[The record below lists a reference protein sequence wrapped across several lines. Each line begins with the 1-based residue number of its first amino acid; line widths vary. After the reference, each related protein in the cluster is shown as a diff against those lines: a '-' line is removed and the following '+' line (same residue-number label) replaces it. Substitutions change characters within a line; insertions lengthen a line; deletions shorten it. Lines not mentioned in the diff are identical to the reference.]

1 MERLLARGI
10 QQIADDDRGGAAE
23 LALDAVDALQK
34 WLAAQKHVTSAAILE
49 AANAIAKAH
58 PEMAPLGR
66 IAAEV
71 SATSRSAKNPAA
83 KLSRI
88 LNLLHDH
95 ITTAPQTI
103 SEKFARLLPRK
114 KIHIAAYS
122 YSSTVA
128 NAIIHARKSI
138 GLAYISEGRPG
149 NEGRTTATKLA
160 RAGIR
165 VIIVPDVVLLS
176 QLPPVSHV
184 VFGADCI
191 MQNGFFNKTGTSL
204 LMRTGLAHGAKVW
217 VLSDTLKFWPYALPF
232 HPALGDVKPNW
243 RFWDNPPSGVLLK
256 DQVHELVP
264 FLPGIQILTERGMM
278 TPAKVREMLS
288 RLRKSTPVPQKS

>member
-1 MERLLARGI
+1 MDRLLARRI
-10 QQIADDDRGGAAE
+10 QQIADDDRSGAAE
-23 LALDAVDALQK
+23 LALNAVVALQN
-34 WLAAQKHVTSAAILE
+34 WLSTQKQIESSAIVE
-49 AANAIAKAH
+49 AAAAVASAH

-66 IAAEV
+66 IAAEIA
-71 SATSRSAKNPAA
+71 ATARAA
-83 KLSRI
+83 NHREALSRT
-88 LNLLHDH
+88 LSHLSQH
-95 ITTAPQTI
+95 ITTAPATI

-128 NAIIHARKSI
+128 NAIIRARKNI
-138 GLAYISEGRPG
+138 GLAYVSEGRPG
-149 NEGRTTATKLA
+149 NEGRTTATKLS
-160 RAGIR
+160 RVGIR

-191 MQNGFFNKTGTSL
+191 MRNGFFNKTGTSL

-217 VLSDTLKFWPYALPF
+217 VLSDTLKFWPYAPPF

-243 RFWDNPPSGVLLK
+243 RFWDSPPSGVHLN

-264 FLPGIQILTERGMM
+264 YLQGSQILTERGMM
-278 TPAKVREMLS
+278 SPAKVQQMLR
-288 RLRKSTPVPQKS
+288 RLRRSTPPPQKS

>member
-1 MERLLARGI
+1 MERLLARRI

-23 LALDAVDALQK
+23 LALSAVGALQK
-34 WLAAQKHVTSAAILE
+34 WLSTHKNITTREILE
-49 AANAIAKAH
+49 ASSAIAEAH

-66 IAAEV
+66 IAAELATTSHTANP
-71 SATSRSAKNPAA
+71 SAN
-83 KLSRI
+83 LSRA
-88 LNLLHDH
+88 LNLLHHH

-122 YSSTVA
+122 YSSTVV
-128 NAIIHARKSI
+128 NAIIHARKNI
-138 GLAYISEGRPG
+138 ALAYISEGRPG
-149 NEGRTTATKLA
+149 NEGRTTAAKLA
-160 RAGIR
+160 GAGIC

-176 QLPPVSHV
+176 QLPPVSNV

-204 LMRTGLAHGAKVW
+204 LMRTGLSHGAKVW
-217 VLSDTLKFWPYALPF
+217 VLSDTLKFWPYAPPF
-232 HPALGDVKPNW
+232 HPSLGDVKANW
-243 RFWDNPPSGVLLK
+243 NFWNSPPSGVSLK

-264 FLPGIQILTERGMM
+264 YLPGIKILTERGIMS
-278 TPAKVREMLS
+278 PAKVQQML
-288 RLRKSTPVPQKS
+288 RQLRKSTPAPQKS

>member
-1 MERLLARGI
+1 MERLLARRI
-10 QQIADDDRGGAAE
+10 QQIANDDRGGAAE
-23 LALDAVDALQK
+23 LALNAVDALRK
-34 WLAAQKHVTSAAILE
+34 WLSAQKNINSAAILE
-49 AANAIAKAH
+49 AAGAIAEAH

-71 SATSRSAKNPAA
+71 AVISGAKNPSAE
-83 KLSRI
+83 LSRRLTI
-88 LNLLHDH
+88 LHEH
-95 ITTAPQTI
+95 IATAPQTI

-128 NAIIHARKSI
+128 NAIIRARKNI
-138 GLAYISEGRPG
+138 ALAYISEGRPG
-149 NEGRTTATKLA
+149 NEGRTTAAKLA
-160 RAGIR
+160 NAGIR

-176 QLPPVSHV
+176 QLPSVSHV

-217 VLSDTLKFWPYALPF
+217 VLSDTLKFWPYAPPF
-232 HPALGDVKPNW
+232 HPALSDVKPNW
-243 RFWDNPPSGVLLK
+243 NFWNNPPRGVALK

-264 FLPGIQILTERGMM
+264 YMHGIQILTERGMM
-278 TPAKVREMLS
+278 SPAKIQEMLR
-288 RLRKSTPVPQKS
+288 RLRKSTPAPQNR

>member
-1 MERLLARGI
+1 MHCKCGLAFRKASPKMKSSKPPAQSRKPI
-10 QQIADDDRGGAAE
+10 
-23 LALDAVDALQK
+23 QK
-34 WLAAQKHVTSAAILE
+34 WLR
-49 AANAIAKAH
+49 
-58 PEMAPLGR
+58 LGR

-71 SATSRSAKNPAA
+71 AATSRTKNPAVELSQ
-83 KLSRI
+83 KLTM
-88 LNLLHDH
+88 LHEH
-95 ITTAPQTI
+95 IATAPQTI

-128 NAIIHARKSI
+128 NAIIHARKNI
-138 GLAYISEGRPG
+138 ALAYISEGRPG
-149 NEGRTTATKLA
+149 NEGRTTAAKFA

-217 VLSDTLKFWPYALPF
+217 VLSDTLKFWPYAPPF

-243 RFWDNPPSGVLLK
+243 RFWDNPPSGVALK

-264 FLPGIQILTERGMM
+264 FMPGIKILTERGMM
-278 TPAKVREMLS
+278 TPAKVQDVLR
-288 RLRKSTPVPQKS
+288 RLRKSTPSPQKS

>member
-1 MERLLARGI
+1 MERLLARRI
-10 QQIADDDRGGAAE
+10 QQIANDDRGGAAE
-23 LALDAVDALQK
+23 LALDAVNALQN
-34 WLAAQKHVTSAAILE
+34 WLNSHKSVMSNEILE
-49 AANAIAKAH
+49 AARAIAQAH

-71 SATSRSAKNPAA
+71 ASVSRAKNPAA
-83 KLSRI
+83 ELSLI
-88 LNLLHDH
+88 LNLLRKH

-103 SEKFARLLPRK
+103 SEKFASLLPRK

-128 NAIIHARKSI
+128 NAIIHARKNI
-138 GLAYISEGRPG
+138 ELAYISEGRPG
-149 NEGRTTATKLA
+149 NEGRTTAAKLA

-176 QLPPVSHV
+176 QLPPVSYV

-217 VLSDTLKFWPYALPF
+217 VLSDTLKFWPYAPPF
-232 HPALGDVKPNW
+232 HPSLGDVKPNW
-243 RFWDNPPSGVLLK
+243 NFWNNPPSGVSLK

-264 FLPGIQILTERGMM
+264 YSSGIKILTERGMM
-278 TPAKVREMLS
+278 SPAKVQQML
-288 RLRKSTPVPQKS
+288 RQLRRSTPAPQKS

>member
-1 MERLLARGI
+1 MQRLLARRI

-23 LALDAVDALQK
+23 LALSAVDALQK
-34 WLAAQKHVTSAAILE
+34 CFSNQKNVTPAAILE
-49 AANAIAKAH
+49 TARAIAEAH

-71 SATSRSAKNPAA
+71 AAASRATNPAGE
-83 KLSRI
+83 LSHT
-88 LNLLHDH
+88 LNLLHKH

-103 SEKFARLLPRK
+103 SEKFARLLPRN

-128 NAIIHARKSI
+128 NAIIHARENI

-149 NEGRTTATKLA
+149 NEGRTTAAKLA

-165 VIIVPDVVLLS
+165 VVIVPDVVLLS

-217 VLSDTLKFWPYALPF
+217 VLSDTLKFWPYAPPF
-232 HPALGDVKPNW
+232 HPVLGEVKPNW
-243 RFWDNPPSGVLLK
+243 RFWDNPPTGVTLK

-264 FLPGIQILTERGMM
+264 YLPGIQILTERGMM
-278 TPAKVREMLS
+278 SSAEVREMLH
-288 RLRKSTPVPQKS
+288 RLRKSTPAPHKS

>member
-1 MERLLARGI
+1 MGRLLARRI
-10 QQIADDDRGGAAE
+10 QQIANDDRSGAAE
-23 LALDAVDALQK
+23 LALNAVDALRQ
-34 WLAAQKHVTSAAILE
+34 WLGAQKSITRNQILDAAS
-49 AANAIAKAH
+49 AIAKAH
-58 PEMAPLGR
+58 SEMAPLGR

-71 SATSRSAKNPAA
+71 AATSRATNPAA
-83 KLSRI
+83 ELSRK
-88 LNLLHDH
+88 LNLLHEH

-103 SEKFARLLPRK
+103 SEIFAHLLPRK

-138 GLAYISEGRPG
+138 ALAYISEGRPG
-149 NEGRTTATKLA
+149 NEGRTTAAKLA

-184 VFGADCI
+184 VFGTDCI
-191 MQNGFFNKTGTSL
+191 MHNGFFNKTGTSL

-217 VLSDTLKFWPYALPF
+217 VLSDTLKFWPYSPPF
-232 HPALGDVKPNW
+232 HPSLGNVKPNW
-243 RFWDNPPSGVLLK
+243 RFWNNPSNGVALK

-264 FLPGIQILTERGMM
+264 YMPGIKILTERGMM
-278 TPAKVREMLS
+278 YPAKVQQML
-288 RLRKSTPVPQKS
+288 RQLRKSTPAPQKS

>member
-1 MERLLARGI
+1 MDRLLARRI
-10 QQIADDDRGGAAE
+10 QQIANDDRGGAAE
-23 LALDAVDALQK
+23 LALSAVDALQN
-34 WLAAQKHVTSAAILE
+34 WLSAHQNITSNEILD
-49 AANAIAKAH
+49 ASSALAKAH

-71 SATSRSAKNPAA
+71 ASASRAINPAA
-83 KLSRI
+83 ELSRTLTI
-88 LNLLHDH
+88 LHKH

-128 NAIIHARKSI
+128 NAIIRARKNI
-138 GLAYISEGRPG
+138 ALAYISEGRPG

-160 RAGIR
+160 HAGIR

-204 LMRTGLAHGAKVW
+204 LMHTSLAHGAKVW
-217 VLSDTLKFWPYALPF
+217 VLSDTLKFWPYAPPF
-232 HPALGDVKPNW
+232 HPSLGDVKPNW
-243 RFWDNPPSGVLLK
+243 NFWNNPPTGVALK

-264 FLPGIQILTERGMM
+264 YLPGIKILTERGMM
-278 TPAKVREMLS
+278 SPARVQQILRQ
-288 RLRKSTPVPQKS
+288 LRKSTPPPQKS

>member
-1 MERLLARGI
+1 MERLLACRI
-10 QQIADDDRGGAAE
+10 QQIANDDRGGAAE

-34 WLAAQKHVTSAAILE
+34 WLSAQKNINSAAILE
-49 AANAIAKAH
+49 AASAIARAH

-71 SATSRSAKNPAA
+71 AATSRAENPAA
-83 KLSRI
+83 ELSRK
-88 LNLLHDH
+88 LNLLHEH
-95 ITTAPQTI
+95 ITTAPKTI
-103 SEKFARLLPRK
+103 SEKFAHLLPSK

-128 NAIIHARKSI
+128 NAIIHARKNI
-138 GLAYISEGRPG
+138 ALAYISEGRPG
-149 NEGRTTATKLA
+149 NEGRTTAAKLA
-160 RAGIR
+160 RAGIA

-217 VLSDTLKFWPYALPF
+217 VLSDTLKFWPYAPPF
-232 HPALGDVKPNW
+232 HPELGDVKPNW
-243 RFWDNPPSGVLLK
+243 RIWNNPPIGVALK

-264 FLPGIQILTERGMM
+264 FLPGIKILTERGMM
-278 TPAKVREMLS
+278 SPAKVRDMLR
-288 RLRKSTPVPQKS
+288 RLRKSTPAPQKS

>member
-1 MERLLARGI
+1 ME
-10 QQIADDDRGGAAE
+10 
-23 LALDAVDALQK
+23 
-34 WLAAQKHVTSAAILE
+34 ILE
-49 AANAIAKAH
+49 AAGAIAQAH

-66 IAAEV
+66 IAAEIA
-71 SATSRSAKNPAA
+71 ATSLATNPVQE
-83 KLSRI
+83 LSRT
-88 LNLLHDH
+88 LNLLNEH
-95 ITTAPQTI
+95 ITTAPRTI
-103 SEKFARLLPRK
+103 SKQFAQLLPRK
-114 KIHIAAYS
+114 KLHIAAYS

-128 NAIIHARKSI
+128 NAIIHARKNI
-138 GLAYISEGRPG
+138 ALAYISEGRPG
-149 NEGRTTATKLA
+149 NEGRTTAAKLA

-217 VLSDTLKFWPYALPF
+217 VLSDTLKFWPYPPPF
-232 HPALGDVKPNW
+232 HPALGEVKPNW
-243 RFWDNPPSGVLLK
+243 KFWNNPPNGVAPR

-264 FLPGIQILTERGMM
+264 FMPGLQILTERGMM
-278 TPAKVREMLS
+278 SPAKVQAMLHQ
-288 RLRKSTPVPQKS
+288 LRKSTPAPQKSLHSRFAHVT